1 MTQPPPGLCVETRD
15 GALVTGHA
23 LPGESWH
30 DGALRLLRAHGRGGT
45 EQPDAVDLSGAVKR
59 FVCMEAPRIG
69 YRPMT
74 RGDLPALVA
83 WQAAPHVARWWS
95 GSGPVTVEAAERR
108 YGPRIDGLEATRL
121 WVIEVAGRSVG
132 WVQDYRIGDHP
143 DFAILTGEPDAI
155 GLDYAIGEPAWVG
168 RGVGT
173 RALWVF
179 LRDVLRPRHPAVSTY
194 LAAPDHRNTG
204 SRRVLSKLGFEEGL
218 WFDEPEADGSVRTVV
233 TCTMDVSA
241 VLGRTPEVTC
251 G

>member
-15 GALVTGHA
+15 GSLVSGRA
-23 LPGESWH
+23 VPGESWY
-30 DGALRLLRAHGRGGT
+30 DGALRLLRAHGVT
-45 EQPDAVDLSGAVKR
+45 AEQPDAADLSGAVKR
-59 FVCMEAPRIG
+59 FVCTETPRIG
-69 YRPMT
+69 YRPMM
-74 RGDLPALVA
+74 RADLAVLVA

-95 GSGPVTVEAAERR
+95 GHAATVEAAERR
-108 YGPRIDGLEATRL
+108 YGARIDGLDPTRL

-155 GLDYAIGEPAWVG
+155 GLDYAIGDPAWVG
-168 RGVGT
+168 RGAGT

-179 LRDVLRPRHPAVSTY
+179 LRDVLRRRHPAASTY
-194 LAAPDHRNTG
+194 LAAPDHRNTA
-204 SRRVLSKLGFEEGL
+204 SRRVLAKLGFEEGL

-233 TCTMDVSA
+233 SCTMDVSV
-241 VLGRTPEVTC
+241 VLGRTPEVTY

>member
-1 MTQPPPGLCVETRD
+1 MTQPTPGLCVETRD
-15 GALVTGHA
+15 GCPVTGRA
-23 LPGESWH
+23 APGESWY
-30 DGALRLLRAHGRGGT
+30 DGALRLLRDHGVAA
-45 EQPDAVDLSGAVKR
+45 EEPDAADLSGAEKR
-59 FVCMEAPRIG
+59 FVCVEGPRIG
-69 YRPMT
+69 YRPMM

-95 GSGPVTVEAAERR
+95 GHADTVEAAERR
-108 YGPRIDGLEATRL
+108 YGPRIDGDDATRL

-132 WVQDYRIGDHP
+132 WVQHYRIGDHP

-179 LRDVLRPRHPAVSTY
+179 LRDVLRACHPGATTY
-194 LAAPDHRNTG
+194 LAAPDHRNTA
-204 SRRVLSKLGFEEGL
+204 SRRVLAKLGFAEGL
-218 WFDEPEADGSVRTVV
+218 WFDEPEAGGSVRTVV
-233 TCTMDVSA
+233 TSTLDVLT
-241 VLGRTPEVTC
+241 VLGRTDDVTY